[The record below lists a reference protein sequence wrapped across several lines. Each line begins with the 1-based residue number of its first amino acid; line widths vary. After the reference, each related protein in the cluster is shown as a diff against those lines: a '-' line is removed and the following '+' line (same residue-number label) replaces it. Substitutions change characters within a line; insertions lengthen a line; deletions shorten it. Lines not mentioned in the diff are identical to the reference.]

1 MSPQAVGRVT
11 RGQNE
16 VYPVC
21 ELDSQRGGQRSKNEV
36 YPVRRLMGVPL
47 EQLQSEVCPVLGR
60 L

>member
-1 MSPQAVGRVT
+1 MSPRQSVGLT

-21 ELDSQRGGQRSKNEV
+21 ELDSQGGGQRSKNEV